1 MDDPEK
7 FTQELDHVFEE
18 SGMAEL
24 LKKHMQH
31 LGHSNKTPKNVSQR
45 SKKIFATLT
54 KNQIMNLHFKYRH
67 DFELFDYSIE
77 PYLTYAK
84 EK

>member
-1 MDDPEK
+1 MDQPEK

-24 LKKHMQH
+24 LRKHTQH

-45 SKKIFATLT
+45 SKTFFCHTYQKSNYEFAF
-54 KNQIMNLHFKYRH
+54 QI
-67 DFELFDYSIE
+67 
-77 PYLTYAK
+77 
-84 EK
+84 